1 MLPVPVGGAFEN
13 VKVLPDTLYVLGSCS
28 TPLTA
33 TKTEEVPAG
42 ATDIVY
48 TVVDPVPL
56 KVSVTNAIW
65 LGDCP
70 IYGMAYS

>member
-1 MLPVPVGGAFEN
+1 MLLVPLGGAPEN
-13 VKVLPDTLYVLGSCS
+13 VRVVPLTEYVLGSCK

-33 TKTEEVPAG
+33 TKTEEVLAG

-56 KVSVTNAIW
+56 KVSVTNA
-65 LGDCP
+65 D
-70 IYGMAYS
+70 